1 VTAPRILIV
10 MGVSGSGKS
19 TVAGALSDR
28 LGWSLAEGDDFHS
41 PENVA
46 KMHAGTPLTDA
57 DRLPW
62 LKSIA
67 AWIETRFQ
75 SGQSGIITC
84 SALKHAYRDLLT
96 RGHPEVLFVY
106 LKGSPAVMAEHLAG
120 RHGHFMPASLLA
132 SQFDTLEEPGPDEPV
147 LVVDAGQP
155 IEEIVA
161 EIAGKADL

>member
-1 VTAPRILIV
+1 

-19 TVAGALSDR
+19 TVAGALADR
-28 LGWSLAEGDDFHS
+28 LGWSLAEGDDFQS

-62 LKSIA
+62 LKTIA
-67 AWIETRFQ
+67 GWIETRLKA
-75 SGQSGIITC
+75 GQSGIVTC
-84 SALKHAYRDLLT
+84 SALKRTYRELLT
-96 RGHPEVLFVY
+96 AGHPEVQFVY

-132 SQFDTLEEPGPDEPV
+132 SQFDTLEEPGRDEPV
-147 LVVDAGQP
+147 LTVEVDQP
-155 IEEIVA
+155 VEAIVA
-161 EIAGKADL
+161 EIVGKADL